1 MYPHERSLVKR
12 LADKPFALL
21 GINSDFNKEE
31 LKKVMEEEKITW
43 RSWWNGA
50 QGTNGPISKKWNV
63 HSWPTIYVLDAK
75 RVIRY
80 KNVRGEKMD
89 EAVDKLLKEL
99 EPEAKSRSSE
109 ENPAAL
115 LRKPSSKDNLRMG

>member
-21 GINSDFNKEE
+21 GINSDTKGPELRRAMEKEQ
-31 LKKVMEEEKITW
+31 ITW
-43 RSWWNGA
+43 RSWWNGPE
-50 QGTNGPISKKWNV
+50 GTNGPLSKKWNV
-63 HSWPTIYVLDAK
+63 HSWPTTYVLDSK
-75 RVIRY
+75 GVIRY

-99 EPEAKSRSSE
+99 EGEA
-109 ENPAAL
+109 N
-115 LRKPSSKDNLRMG
+115 KDGK